1 MESKSHN
8 TVFVTLIIF
17 AMVLSPMVT
26 SCEAARLTHRGSF
39 RFRFNFFRRGRY
51 VLLVCV
57 VHLRHRANVA
67 LAVLL
72 LLLWRHRHE
81 KL

>member
-26 SCEAARLTHRGSF
+26 SCEAARLTHRE
-39 RFRFNFFRRGRY
+39 
-51 VLLVCV
+51 LLQTGPICPTCVCCFPPPPGECCPCCSTPIPTP
-57 VHLRHRANVA
+57 VA
-67 LAVLL
+67 TTP
-72 LLLWRHRHE
+72 
-81 KL
+81 